1 MSCSRTQTSNS
12 SDTPDTHEHIP
23 LPDLSALPPTD
34 ATPDATPD
42 ASHGVGQ
49 PSQSTPDTSNYNTP
63 QSSTKKLLCDAPA
76 FNTRSK
82 KGKAKVL
89 FE

>member
-1 MSCSRTQTSNS
+1 MSCSRTQTRNS

-23 LPDLSALPPTD
+23 FPDLSALLPT
-34 ATPDATPD
+34 DATPD

-49 PSQSTPDTSNYNTP
+49 PSQSTPDTSHYNTP